1 MLAKRIIP
9 CLDVKNG
16 QVVKGIN
23 FEGLR
28 EVGDPVEMGAFYSG
42 QGADELVY
50 LDISASSEGR
60 RTFTDLVSRIAERI
74 DIPFTVGGGISSFE
88 DAARLLDAGADKIT
102 VNTAAVLH
110 PEIIS
115 RIASR
120 YGSQFV
126 VVAIDARTVASDMPA
141 SDMVASMVGEHSRT
155 TSSATIESLVAEPTS
170 PVAEPVEATGDT
182 VVAEPSSPV
191 AEPAEATFQPEKSL
205 WQVMTHGGKTP
216 TDKELYSWAKEVQ
229 NLGAGEILFTSM
241 DHDGT
246 RNGYAVQ
253 AYSHLAEELSIPVIA
268 SGGAGSVSDIEEV
281 LTAGHADA
289 ALAAS
294 IFHYG
299 EISIPD
305 LKRTLRAHGVNVR
318 L

>member
-28 EVGDPVEMGAFYSG
+28 EVGDPVEMGAFYSS

-50 LDISASSEGR
+50 LDISASLEGR
-60 RTFTDLVSRIAERI
+60 GTFTELVSRISERI

-88 DAARLLDAGADKIT
+88 DAVRLLDAGADKIT

-126 VVAIDARTVASDMPA
+126 VVAVDAR
-141 SDMVASMVGEHSRT
+141 MVASGDFASTVPA
-155 TSSATIESLVAEPTS
+155 TSLNENYY
-170 PVAEPVEATGDT
+170 
-182 VVAEPSSPV
+182 
-191 AEPAEATFQPEKSL
+191 
-205 WQVMTHGGKTP
+205 WQVMTHGGKQQ
-216 TDKELYSWAKEVQ
+216 TDKELYSWVKEVQ
-229 NLGAGEILFTSM
+229 ELGAGEILFTSM
-241 DHDGT
+241 NHDGT
-246 RNGYAVQ
+246 RNGYAVD
-253 AYSHLAEELSIPVIA
+253 AYSRLAEELKIPVIA
-268 SGGAGSVSDIEEV
+268 SGGAGSVADIEDV
-281 LTAGHADA
+281 LTTGRADA

-305 LKRTLRAHGVNVR
+305 LKGTIRSHGVNVR
-318 L
+318 I

>member
-16 QVVKGIN
+16 QVVKGVN

-126 VVAIDARTVASDMPA
+126 VVAIDARTVAF
-141 SDMVASMVGEHSRT
+141 
-155 TSSATIESLVAEPTS
+155 
-170 PVAEPVEATGDT
+170 PVAEPVEATSQT
-182 VVAEPSSPV
+182 RK
-191 AEPAEATFQPEKSL
+191 TY

-216 TDKELYSWAKEVQ
+216 TDKELYSWAKGVQ

-281 LTAGHADA
+281 LTTGCADA

-294 IFHYG
+294 IFHYS